1 MRRPL
6 EPGVVAALA
15 VTLLYRGR
23 PYWAWVGPGAIGLP
37 WWAGANSP
45 DQLGAAFA
53 VVATTFVVLALVL
66 GVPSVRAVLVSRFV
80 MRVMRSV
87 LPRIGDP
94 CFT

>member
-1 MRRPL
+1 MRRSL

-53 VVATTFVVLALVL
+53 VVALVL

-80 MRVMRSV
+80 MHVMRSV

>member
-1 MRRPL
+1 MTL
-6 EPGVVAALA
+6 ILLAVVAALA

-23 PYWAWVGPGAIGLP
+23 PYWAWVGPGAIGLS
-37 WWAGANSP
+37 WWAGADSP